1 MEFEELNG
9 SSFRNRRWN
18 DYNQSIDKVLKCVW
32 PSKFGSFIIHLKSGV
47 KRLVSAALTSV

>member
-32 PSKFGSFIIHLKSGV
+32 PSKFGSFIIHLKSSV
-47 KRLVSAALTSV
+47 KRSASAALTSG